1 MKRPQSTSMENDK
14 IFNHLRSSDLPERT
28 SKGTIGVYGASSK
41 MCFRKNREF
50 EGLTAVQQTLRAVEP
65 CLTGFNNRIDD
76 VSNVVAML
84 G

>member
-14 IFNHLRSSDLPERT
+14 IFNHLRLSDLPERT

-50 EGLTAVQQTLRAVEP
+50 EALTAVQQTLRAVEP